1 MWYEFCFLI
10 GYFSLLWLS
19 VRGGTGFLSSVV
31 SVVSLFASTLLPDAL
46 HISGSNHNYQLP
58 LVHFLLLPP
67 GFHYHKRNVSQ
78 LDLVVVNLW
87 MLWKIQQVSCKLL
100 VLWEL
105 NSKLRLCRN
114 ILFLAKSIFWGGPLS
129 RHHRWCNIQ
138 HPYLS
143 SDCSC
148 LAGVWSRADL
158 LLTGFSKGWRELSKC
173 ICISC
178 LISDA
183 TEPFLAGSGCR
194 VYLLHEQ

>member
-1 MWYEFCFLI
+1 MNFASWLGIFLSYDSQWE
-10 GYFSLLWLS
+10 GAL
-19 VRGGTGFLSSVV
+19 GFLSSVV

-114 ILFLAKSIFWGGPLS
+114 ILFPAKSIFWGGPLS
-129 RHHRWCNIQ
+129 RHRRWCNIQ

-148 LAGVWSRADL
+148 LAGVCSRADL
-158 LLTGFSKGWRELSKC
+158 LLTRFSKGWRELSKC

-178 LISDA
+178 LISEA